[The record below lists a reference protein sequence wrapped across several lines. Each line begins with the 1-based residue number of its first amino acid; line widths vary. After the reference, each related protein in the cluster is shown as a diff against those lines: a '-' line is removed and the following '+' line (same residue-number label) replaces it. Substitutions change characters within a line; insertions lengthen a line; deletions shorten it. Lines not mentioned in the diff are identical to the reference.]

1 LFWFLSKRIEV
12 IPTYLGFGQN
22 KNIDSAAITMTQLTF
37 DQFIHPLSEFPKV
50 VNLNGNDEPML
61 DFHTMAGMI
70 LYTACANNNQ
80 KAKENSLQT
89 SAINA
94 GLVDTE
100 LLFER
105 CKTGDRGAILQM
117 ISLIASGMETKVE

>member
-1 LFWFLSKRIEV
+1 M
-12 IPTYLGFGQN
+12 N
-22 KNIDSAAITMTQLTF
+22 QLTF

-50 VNLNGNDEPML
+50 VNINSDEPML

-70 LYTACANNNQ
+70 LYSACANNNQ
-80 KAKENSLQT
+80 SAKDNSLET

-94 GLVDTE
+94 GLLDTE

-117 ISLIASGMETKVE
+117 ISLIASGMESKLETLKL